1 MNYEYYS
8 TAFFEPTDML
18 IAVKPFQLPRHLIS
32 QIKFISPNI
41 HELAAIATHLGCGEN
56 FFKNDKIDDG
66 KLFEGNTDFIEH
78 TKKCCEEVSKLI
90 DNVIVTLGA
99 NGVLITNKNTPEQ
112 RFFDA
117 SFRYIKPVNGN
128 LPVQHRKYNVEKCTN
143 VINVSGAGDS
153 FTVGF
158 ITGMIKG

>member
-1 MNYEYYS
+1 MNYEKYF

-41 HELAAIATHLGCGEN
+41 HELAAIATHLGCDES
-56 FFKNDKIDDG
+56 FFKNYKIDDG

-78 TKKCCEEVSKLI
+78 TKKCSEEVSKFI

-99 NGVLITNKNTPEQ
+99 NGVLITKNTTEQ
-112 RFFDA
+112 KFFD
-117 SFRYIKPVNGN
+117 SSLRYIKPVNGN
-128 LPVQHRKYNVEKCTN
+128 LSVQHRKYNVEKCTN
-143 VINVSGAGDS
+143 VVNVSGAGDS

-158 ITGMIKG
+158 ITAMING